1 MKRLL
6 SLTLL
11 LSIFLTACGASAT
24 PTPAPATE
32 APPLAPTEVPP
43 TTTPEPEPQSLT
55 VFAAASLTDAFT
67 EIGAAFD
74 AANPGVTTTFN
85 FAGSQALRTQIEEGA
100 PADVFASANKT
111 QMDAVIAASLI
122 TEGTQQNFLTNELV
136 VILPANNPAVV
147 EKLED
152 LANPGIKLVLAA
164 EEVPVGQYSRQAFD
178 LMEAAFGTGFKN
190 RVLANV
196 VSNED
201 NVKQVVAKVQLGEAD
216 AGIVYTSDA
225 IASPD
230 LKTIEIPDDLNV
242 IAKYPIAP
250 LVNSENADLAAK
262 FIEYVLSAEGQA
274 ILSKWGFVPVK

>member
-1 MKRLL
+1 MKRYL

-11 LSIFLTACGASAT
+11 LAIFLTACGASAT

-32 APPLAPTEVPP
+32 VPDLAPIDVPP
-43 TTTPEPEPQSLT
+43 TATPEPEPQNLT

-100 PADVFASANKT
+100 PADVFASASGKEMDTLVTGSFVTKDIPQIFLMNK
-111 QMDAVIAASLI
+111 
-122 TEGTQQNFLTNELV
+122 LV
-136 VILPANNPAVV
+136 VILPSSNPAAL

-152 LANPGIKLVLAA
+152 LANLGIKLVLAA
-164 EEVPVGQYSRQAFD
+164 EEVPVGKYAHQALD
-178 LMEAAFGTGFKN
+178 LMDASFGSGYKDKVF
-190 RVLANV
+190 ANV

-216 AGIVYTSDA
+216 AGIVYVSDVVA
-225 IASPD
+225 APE
-230 LKTIEIPDDLNV
+230 LKSIEIPTDLNV

-250 LVNSENADLAAK
+250 LVKSENADLAAK

-274 ILSKWGFVPVK
+274 VLAKWGFIPVK

>member
-32 APPLAPTEVPP
+32 APTLAPTEVPP
-43 TTTPEPEPQSLT
+43 TATPEPAPQTLT

-74 AANPGVTTTFN
+74 ATNPGVTTTFN

-100 PADVFASANKT
+100 PVDVFASASGKEMET
-111 QMDAVIAASLI
+111 LVTGSFVGADVSQV
-122 TEGTQQNFLTNELV
+122 FLTNKLV
-136 VILPANNPAVV
+136 VILPENNPATL

-152 LANPGIKLVLAA
+152 LANPGIKIVLAA
-164 EEVPVGQYSRQAFD
+164 EEVPVGKYARQALD
-178 LMEAAFGTGFKN
+178 LMDASFGTGFKDK
-190 RVLANV
+190 VLANV

-216 AGIVYTSDA
+216 AGIVYVSDVVA
-225 IASPD
+225 APE
-230 LKTIEIPDDLNV
+230 LKSIEIPTDLNV

-250 LVNSENADLAAK
+250 LVKSENADLAAK
-262 FIEYVLSAEGQA
+262 FIEYVLSVEGQA
-274 ILSKWGFVPVK
+274 VLAKWGFAPVK

>member
-1 MKRLL
+1 MKRLT
-6 SLTLL
+6 SLALL

-24 PTPAPATE
+24 PTPATE
-32 APPLAPTEVPP
+32 APTLAPTEVPP
-43 TTTPEPEPQSLT
+43 TATPEPEPQSLT

-100 PADVFASANKT
+100 PADVFASASGKEMET
-111 QMDAVIAASLI
+111 LVTGIFVTKDVPQV
-122 TEGTQQNFLTNELV
+122 FLTNKLI
-136 VILPANNPAVV
+136 VILPADNPAAL

-152 LANPGIKLVLAA
+152 LANPGIKIVLAA
-164 EEVPVGQYSRQAFD
+164 EEVPVGKYARQALD
-178 LMEAAFGTGFKN
+178 LMDASFGTGYKDK
-190 RVLANV
+190 VLTNV

-216 AGIVYTSDA
+216 AGIVYVSDVVA
-225 IASPD
+225 APE
-230 LKTIEIPDDLNV
+230 LKSIEIPAELNV

-250 LVNSENADLAAK
+250 LVKSENADLAAK

-274 ILSKWGFVPVK
+274 ILARWGFAPIK

>member
-6 SLTLL
+6 TLTLL

-24 PTPAPATE
+24 PTSAPVTE
-32 APPLAPTEVPP
+32 ATTLTPTEVPP
-43 TTTPEPEPQSLT
+43 TVTPEPEPQSLT

-74 AANPGVTTTFN
+74 AANPGVTITFN

-100 PADVFASANKT
+100 PADVFASASGKE
-111 QMDAVIAASLI
+111 MDALV
-122 TEGTQQNFLTNELV
+122 TGTFVTADVAQVFLSNKLV
-136 VILPANNPAVV
+136 VILPADNPAAL

-164 EEVPVGQYSRQAFD
+164 EEVPVGKYARQALD
-178 LMEAAFGTGFKN
+178 LMDASFGTGFKDK
-190 RVLANV
+190 VLANV

-216 AGIVYTSDA
+216 AGIVYVSDS
-225 IASPD
+225 IAAPE
-230 LKTIEIPDDLNV
+230 LKSIEIPTNLNAV
-242 IAKYPIAP
+242 AKYPIAP
-250 LVNSENADLAAK
+250 LVKSENADLAAK
-262 FIEYVLSAEGQA
+262 FIEYVLSSEGQA
-274 ILSKWGFVPVK
+274 VLAKWGFAPIK

>member
-32 APPLAPTEVPP
+32 APTLAPTDVPP
-43 TTTPEPEPQSLT
+43 TATPEPEPQTLT

-85 FAGSQALRTQIEEGA
+85 FAGSQTLRTQVEEGA
-100 PADVFASANKT
+100 PADVFASANSKEMET
-111 QMDAVIAASLI
+111 LVTGTFIAADAA
-122 TEGTQQNFLTNELV
+122 QVFLTNKLV
-136 VILPANNPAVV
+136 VILPADNPAALK
-147 EKLED
+147 KLED
-152 LANPGIKLVLAA
+152 LANPGIKIVLAA
-164 EEVPVGQYSRQAFD
+164 EEVPVGKYARQALD
-178 LMEAAFGTGFKN
+178 LMDASFGTGFKDK
-190 RVLANV
+190 VLANV

-201 NVKQVVAKVQLGEAD
+201 NVKQVVTKVQLGEAD

-225 IASPD
+225 IAAPD
-230 LKTIEIPDDLNV
+230 LKTIEIPADLNV

-250 LVNSENADLAAK
+250 LSKSENADLAAK

-274 ILSKWGFVPVK
+274 ILAKWGFAPVK